1 MRTLINKND
10 TDYTGNTK
18 TTNTKIHTR
27 RNTMDFETLKTSSS
41 NFDKLTK
48 ALETNLKPEDQSN
61 KNKYQDDRFWKPELD
76 KTGNGFA
83 VLRFLPAIDGEDLPW
98 QRVWS
103 HAFQDKGGW
112 YIENSL
118 TTMSQK
124 DPVSEENT
132 RLWNT
137 GLDSDKEIAR
147 KRKRKLSYYS
157 NIMIVSDPKHPEN
170 EGKVFLF
177 KFGKKIFDKITE
189 AMQPAFDDE
198 QPINPFDF
206 WKGANFKL
214 KIRKV
219 DGYWN
224 YDKSEFE
231 SVSQA
236 AVDDEKIK
244 AIWKQQHPLKPF
256 VDLSNFKTYDELK
269 EKLNRVIT
277 GTQSTVTVD
286 EVDLP
291 QSTSTTSV
299 EMPKVNMSTPASD
312 EDDTLDYFSKLADE
326 D

>member
-1 MRTLINKND
+1 
-10 TDYTGNTK
+10 
-18 TTNTKIHTR
+18 
-27 RNTMDFETLKTSSS
+27 MDFESLKSSAS
-41 NFDKLTK
+41 NFDKITK
-48 ALETNLKPEDQSN
+48 ALEASTEKPETSGN
-61 KNKYQDDRFWKPELD
+61 KSNKYQDDRIWKPELD
-76 KTGNGFA
+76 KTGNGYA
-83 VLRFLPAIDGEDLPW
+83 VIRFLPATSGEEMPW

-118 TTMSQK
+118 TTLNQK

-137 GLDSDKEIAR
+137 GVDSDKEIAR

-157 NIMIVSDPKHPEN
+157 NIFVVSDPKHPEN
-170 EGKVFLF
+170 EGKVFIF

-198 QPINPFDF
+198 TPINPFDF

-231 SVSQA
+231 SVSQIKES
-236 AVDDEKIK
+236 DDDIK
-244 AIWKQQHPLKPF
+244 NIWSKQYPLNPF
-256 VDLSNFKTYDELK
+256 VDPSNFKTYDELK
-269 EKLNRVIT
+269 EKLNRVIMGQRNT
-277 GTQSTVTVD
+277 ETV
-286 EVDLP
+286 ENVDLP
-291 QSTSTTSV
+291 PQTTTTSV
-299 EMPKVNMSTPASD
+299 PSSSDVKSEPASD
-312 EDDTLDYFSKLADE
+312 DDTLSYFSKLADE